1 MPRPSGGVRAKWC
14 DEMKAESF
22 KQGESRQRF
31 ELPLRIFTRLIFVGA
46 IATGASSLLSDR
58 AAVSTLGAGRASTG
72 LAASHSDDRMT
83 EPKMANLNAPGAVRP
98 PDPSIMLATTQASV
112 RGDQPVPLGVS
123 VRDVGDAASLMIRG
137 LAPGSKVTGGELLS
151 DGAWSMAIGDLNNAV
166 VVPPSGFAGTMDLTL
181 ELAQGDRGVADRK
194 DMRVEWSA
202 KPPILASTSAVPAPL
217 PIPAPITTVS
227 PPPVAAPV
235 TAAAPHSLPPPHI
248 DASEVIQML
257 ERGQDLLK
265 DGKIAAARAL
275 FEYVAE
281 TGEARAAF
289 LLGGTYDPAVLEKI
303 GAKGVSPD
311 LAMAQ
316 KWYEKAKKLGSDE
329 AGTRLEKLASEAK

>member
-1 MPRPSGGVRAKWC
+1 
-14 DEMKAESF
+14 
-22 KQGESRQRF
+22 
-31 ELPLRIFTRLIFVGA
+31 
-46 IATGASSLLSDR
+46 
-58 AAVSTLGAGRASTG
+58 
-72 LAASHSDDRMT
+72 
-83 EPKMANLNAPGAVRP
+83 
-98 PDPSIMLATTQASV
+98 
-112 RGDQPVPLGVS
+112 
-123 VRDVGDAASLMIRG
+123 
-137 LAPGSKVTGGELLS
+137 
-151 DGAWSMAIGDLNNAV
+151 
-166 VVPPSGFAGTMDLTL
+166 
-181 ELAQGDRGVADRK
+181 
-194 DMRVEWSA
+194 
-202 KPPILASTSAVPAPL
+202 
-217 PIPAPITTVS
+217 
-227 PPPVAAPV
+227 
-235 TAAAPHSLPPPHI
+235 
-248 DASEVIQML
+248 ML